1 MIDLA
6 LTHPYLATFSAE
18 DIFLGSLKAFI
29 KYEVPA
35 ISGFIG
41 PVSQLVGGTSHSD
54 EIKNFHLMNILGQS

>member
-29 KYEVPA
+29 KYETPA
-35 ISGFIG
+35 ISGFIR
-41 PVSQLVGGTSHSD
+41 PVS
-54 EIKNFHLMNILGQS
+54 

>member
-41 PVSQLVGGTSHSD
+41 PVS
-54 EIKNFHLMNILGQS
+54 